1 MLCIK
6 NGEYNTKK
14 KTQKYNKK
22 KENNFLKL
30 ISVKRFPVSIK
41 FALEPS
47 FTFLLRNDSTKLFMF
62 VN

>member
-22 KENNFLKL
+22 KGKQLFKVNFSET
-30 ISVKRFPVSIK
+30 I
-41 FALEPS
+41 PS
-47 FTFLLRNDSTKLFMF
+47 LH
-62 VN
+62 